1 MVQSE
6 KFDTNG
12 VRDPGRTPYTKRMN
26 SAPTRVPQPL
36 SNATR
41 LAVVGDS
48 IAYGRSDPSGGWAQH
63 LAAAHISRDELNNR
77 FYNLAIPGKTLAG
90 LYKYTPAEVA
100 TRKVDTVI
108 ISAGINDLA
117 GVEGT
122 PSTAEELLEHLKNLC
137 NQLETGGRT
146 VILLTPLWLDDV
158 IARER
163 MNFSVDLAEV
173 EKYHNLLLAWANDTQ
188 HAVIDLYP
196 VLENRPERF
205 TDGVHPDADGHRL
218 IWESMIS
225 SGVYPVPP
233 RSLHQTFAAVPR
245 KA

>member
-1 MVQSE
+1 MFKILEFSRAHFFIEPAPESDGLAAQPLQVLAH
-6 KFDTNG
+6 T
-12 VRDPGRTPYTKRMN
+12 YTKRMN

-48 IAYGRSDPSGGWAQH
+48 IAYGRSDPSGGWAQY

-90 LYKYTPAEVA
+90 LHKYTPAEVA

-117 GVEGT
+117 GVDGST
-122 PSTAEELLEHLKNLC
+122 PVTAKELLEHLKILC

-146 VILLTPLWLDDV
+146 VTLLTPLWLDH
-158 IARER
+158 IAARQQ
-163 MNFSVDLAEV
+163 MGFNVVPAQV
-173 EKYHNLLLAWANDTQ
+173 KKYRNLLVTWADETQ
-188 HAVIDLYP
+188 HTVIDLYP
-196 VLENRPERF
+196 VLENRPERLV
-205 TDGVHPDADGHRL
+205 DGVHPDPEGHRL
-218 IWESMIS
+218 IWESMI
-225 SGVYPVPP
+225 
-233 RSLHQTFAAVPR
+233 AAND
-245 KA
+245 

>member
-1 MVQSE
+1 MFKILEFSRAHFFIE
-6 KFDTNG
+6 
-12 VRDPGRTPYTKRMN
+12 P
-26 SAPTRVPQPL
+26 APESDGLAVQPL
-36 SNATR
+36 QVLAHTYTERMKPAPAPVPSAFSSATR
-41 LAVVGDS
+41 LAIVGDS

-77 FYNLAIPGKTLAG
+77 FYNLAIPGKALAG
-90 LYKYTPAEVA
+90 LHKYTPAEVA

-137 NQLETGGRT
+137 NQLETDGRT

-173 EKYHNLLLAWANDTQ
+173 EKYRNLLLTWTHETQ
-188 HAVIDLYP
+188 HTVIDLYP
-196 VLENRPERF
+196 VLENRPERLV
-205 TDGVHPDADGHRL
+205 DGVHPDPEGHRL
-218 IWESMIS
+218 LWESMI
-225 SGVYPVPP
+225 
-233 RSLHQTFAAVPR
+233 AAND
-245 KA
+245 

>member
-117 GVEGT
+117 GVDGI
-122 PSTAEELLEHLKNLC
+122 PATAEELLEHLKNLC

-146 VILLTPLWLDDV
+146 VILLTPLWLDH
-158 IARER
+158 IAARQQ
-163 MNFSVDLAEV
+163 MGFNVVPAQV
-173 EKYHNLLLAWANDTQ
+173 KKYRNLLVTWADETQ
-188 HAVIDLYP
+188 HTVIDLYP
-196 VLENRPERF
+196 VLENQPERLV
-205 TDGVHPDADGHRL
+205 DGVHPDPEGHRL
-218 IWESMIS
+218 LWESMI
-225 SGVYPVPP
+225 
-233 RSLHQTFAAVPR
+233 AAND
-245 KA
+245 

>member
-1 MVQSE
+1 MFKILEFSRAHFFIEPAPHSDGLAAQSLQVLAH
-6 KFDTNG
+6 T
-12 VRDPGRTPYTKRMN
+12 YTERMKP
-26 SAPTRVPQPL
+26 APAPVP
-36 SNATR
+36 STFSSATR

-48 IAYGRSDPSGGWAQH
+48 IAYGRPDPSGGWARY

-117 GVEGT
+117 GVDGT
-122 PSTAEELLEHLKNLC
+122 PATAEELLEHLKNLC
-137 NQLETGGRT
+137 NQLETGGHT

-173 EKYHNLLLAWANDTQ
+173 EKYRNLLLACANETQ
-188 HAVIDLYP
+188 HTVIDLYP

-205 TDGVHPDADGHRL
+205 TDGVHPDSEGHRL
-218 IWESMIS
+218 IWESMI
-225 SGVYPVPP
+225 
-233 RSLHQTFAAVPR
+233 AAND
-245 KA
+245 